1 MPPARPSRTERDSTG
16 PMEVPA
22 DAYYGASSQ
31 RAVLN
36 FPVSGLRF
44 SRPFIRALGLIKASG
59 ARVNAELGLLDKRLA
74 EAIQRAAGEGADGE
88 LGAQFVVDVC
98 QTGSGTSTNMN
109 ANEVIANRAA
119 EILGGKRGAGLVHPN
134 DHVNLGQSSN
144 DVIPTAIHLA
154 AMAEIGERR
163 LPALERLRQ
172 TLADKSNEFWG
183 IVKTGRTH
191 LQDATPIR
199 LGQEFL
205 GYAGQAERAERRLR
219 RAQVELSE
227 VALGGTAVGTG
238 VNTHPE
244 LAARTCSLLARELG
258 LPVHA

>member
-1 MPPARPSRTERDSTG
+1 MG

-44 SRPFIRALGLIKASG
+44 SRPFIRALGLIKASA

-74 EAIQRAAGEGADGE
+74 EAIQRA
-88 LGAQFVVDVC
+88 
-98 QTGSGTSTNMN
+98 
-109 ANEVIANRAA
+109 
-119 EILGGKRGAGLVHPN
+119 
-134 DHVNLGQSSN
+134 
-144 DVIPTAIHLA
+144 
-154 AMAEIGERR
+154 
-163 LPALERLRQ
+163 
-172 TLADKSNEFWG
+172 
-183 IVKTGRTH
+183 
-191 LQDATPIR
+191 
-199 LGQEFL
+199 
-205 GYAGQAERAERRLR
+205 AGQAERAERRLR

-244 LAARTCSLLARELG
+244 FAARTCSLLARELG
-258 LPVHA
+258 LPVHETDNHFQAQSTLDAVLEASGSLRTVAVGLMKIASAISWLGSGPRAGLGGGAPPPPPPPPSPRGPRRAAAPCERWRGRRRASRRTISTASSTRPS